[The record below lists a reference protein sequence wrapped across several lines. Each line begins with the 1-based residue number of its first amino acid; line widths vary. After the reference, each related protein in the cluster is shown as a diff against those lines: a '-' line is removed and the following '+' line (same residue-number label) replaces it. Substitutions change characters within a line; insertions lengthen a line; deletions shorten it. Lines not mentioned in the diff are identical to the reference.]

1 MHTQYEILEPL
12 ICLSAT
18 GHLFGKGIYFA
29 DSFSK
34 SAGYCYNWSHSSST
48 KFMLICQVSLS
59 ISVHANTAASS
70 FSDVQVALGKQQK
83 VAGHL
88 NNSEGL
94 AEGKNSKLAM
104 SAHMP
109 DPVLNITA
117 PSGAQRSCKV

>member
-1 MHTQYEILEPL
+1 
-12 ICLSAT
+12 
-18 GHLFGKGIYFA
+18 
-29 DSFSK
+29 
-34 SAGYCYNWSHSSST
+34 
-48 KFMLICQVSLS
+48 MLICQVSLS
-59 ISVHANTAASS
+59 ISFQANNADVTAASS